1 MVQFVEI
8 KQPNECN
15 FAQNAKAGW
24 EVVGLIIQLK
34 GVAVFAGNNDAAV
47 PESKV
52 ERPQGTAQSM
62 QIAHQTL
69 IINYTSLT
77 IYKVENDI
85 SH

>member
-1 MVQFVEI
+1 MRLSSPMSAILHRMQR
-8 KQPNECN
+8 QD
-15 FAQNAKAGW
+15 G
-24 EVVGLIIQLK
+24 EVVGWIIQLK

-47 PESKV
+47 PESNV